1 MGAAV
6 DTFVA
11 TETIHLNIN
20 YIYLT
25 GTGPV
30 EHGGSLEWGQL

>member
-6 DTFVA
+6 DTLVA
-11 TETIHLNIN
+11 IENLNIK
-20 YIYLT
+20 YLYLT